1 MLRRESSFLG
11 FYDGGESYFTHITP
25 FSVWRKGAPHGWT
38 PFQYSDPNASECVA
52 VTAAV
57 VPVPGSADGADLAP
71 TRCWKGRVALDQS
84 CAICLRYASLVDLA
98 NETSGSS
105 PSDWPAPHALN
116 GTFSV
121 DISREEAVRIIRA
134 HPDPATTPLFM

>member
-1 MLRRESSFLG
+1 MRRESSFLG

-71 TRCWKGRVALDQS
+71 TRCWKGRVALD
-84 CAICLRYASLVDLA
+84 LRYLSQVRFSCRPRQRDQRQQPERLA
-98 NETSGSS
+98 G
-105 PSDWPAPHALN
+105 AA
-116 GTFSV
+116 
-121 DISREEAVRIIRA
+121 RA
-134 HPDPATTPLFM
+134 EWDVQR